1 MIVPDFIE
9 RSNRK
14 TLSLSV
20 MKDGVVCIK
29 APIHMKDETIERFVQ
44 EKQDWIRSK
53 LSIIHATRDKFSEI
67 INYNKFLIY
76 GNSYSL
82 AYSDIK
88 KIKTSDNFE
97 ILIPKKI
104 DNSKL
109 LKSIKA
115 WYKKAAKEILTER
128 ISYLS
133 NYAKLFFNEIKI
145 GDSKGRW
152 GACNSKGTIILNF
165 RLLMLPP
172 AIIDYVLVHELC
184 HLKEMNHSK
193 NFWSL
198 VETIL
203 PSYEKAKKT
212 IKEYSFL
219 LSLYN

>member
-14 TLSLSV
+14 TLYLSV

-104 DNSKL
+104 DNSK
-109 LKSIKA
+109 IKRSELSFTNME
-115 WYKKAAKEILTER
+115 KEDTT
-128 ISYLS
+128 
-133 NYAKLFFNEIKI
+133 N
-145 GDSKGRW
+145 
-152 GACNSKGTIILNF
+152 
-165 RLLMLPP
+165 
-172 AIIDYVLVHELC
+172 V
-184 HLKEMNHSK
+184 
-193 NFWSL
+193 
-198 VETIL
+198 
-203 PSYEKAKKT
+203 
-212 IKEYSFL
+212 
-219 LSLYN
+219 